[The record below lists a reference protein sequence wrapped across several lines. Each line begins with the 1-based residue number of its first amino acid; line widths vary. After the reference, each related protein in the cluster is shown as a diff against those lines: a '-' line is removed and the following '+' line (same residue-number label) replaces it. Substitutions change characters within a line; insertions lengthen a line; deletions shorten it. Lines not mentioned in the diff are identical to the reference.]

1 MWAYEYLLIRYLTH
15 TVPYAMLI
23 RLRLVFPLT
32 SSLSRWEFFCAVV
45 VVPPFQFSRS
55 LICLFVLILPSIY
68 WWCYSSRCCGWYVTP
83 VNIQHIICIL
93 PQSQSIRPCYS
104 ICVCECVFEH
114 MFTDDVHFD
123 AQHKLQ
129 AYTHR
134 VRVPGKRVFFLSRSL
149 VLMNN
154 LQCVRKRTRIPR
166 TDKFAFI

>member
-104 ICVCECVFEH
+104 ICVCVSVCSS
-114 MFTDDVHFD
+114 TC
-123 AQHKLQ
+123 LQ
-129 AYTHR
+129 MT
-134 VRVPGKRVFFLSRSL
+134 FI
-149 VLMNN
+149 LMPNTSY
-154 LQCVRKRTRIPR
+154 KRTH
-166 TDKFAFI
+166 TGCEFQANEFFSHFNE